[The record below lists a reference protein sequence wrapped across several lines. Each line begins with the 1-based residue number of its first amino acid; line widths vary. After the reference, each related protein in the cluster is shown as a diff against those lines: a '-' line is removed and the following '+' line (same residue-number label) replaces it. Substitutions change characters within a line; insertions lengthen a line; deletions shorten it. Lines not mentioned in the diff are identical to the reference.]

1 MFFAL
6 AEHRHKMEKARAEG
20 RAEGRKEGHAEG
32 RQEGRQEGRA
42 EGRKEGRADERA
54 TSAVMLDVLNAAARV
69 TPDFLPV
76 LLVEYQAWYRNR
88 AADEPA
94 HPRR

>member
-6 AEHRHKMEKARAEG
+6 AEHRHKMEKVRAEG
-20 RAEGRKEGHAEG
+20 RAEGR
-32 RQEGRQEGRA
+32 QEARA
-42 EGRKEGRADERA
+42 EERA
-54 TSAVMLDVLNAAARV
+54 TSAAMLDVLNAAARA

>member
-6 AEHRHKMEKARAEG
+6 AEHHHKMEKARAEG
-20 RAEGRKEGHAEG
+20 RAEGRKEGHA
-32 RQEGRQEGRA
+32 EGRQEGRA

>member
-32 RQEGRQEGRA
+32 RQEGRQ
-42 EGRKEGRADERA
+42 EGRADERA